1 MDDNDIYDAVATSAY
16 GLSMGAI
23 WQHIAVECRSN
34 LRTYA
39 QRQVLFFTLLE
50 RLIAEDRI
58 KLASQGDYQPGD
70 PKHQVDRLRNAF
82 PPEISDDEF
91 DDVDEFG
98 LWFLAKAPRRRRV
111 DHARGARDLDLTQAT
126 HSTFLFSAPWL
137 STVCSVVVLL
147 SAD

>member
-34 LRTYA
+34 PRTYP

-50 RLIAEDRI
+50 RLIAEGRI
-58 KLASQGDYQPGD
+58 KLASQGDTLPGD

-98 LWFLAKAPRRRRV
+98 LWFLAKSPA
-111 DHARGARDLDLTQAT
+111 G
-126 HSTFLFSAPWL
+126 
-137 STVCSVVVLL
+137 VVWITPEGQEIWT
-147 SAD
+147 